1 MSKIQIG
8 LFGGGFGHTDCSSH
22 LNHNKYVEW
31 VNYGSLPISVHVDHG
46 IYDHIDDNKGN
57 MRYAWFA
64 ESSAIIASVI
74 DRAKADIGQLEENYE
89 LIFTHDKRLL
99 SLSPKMRF
107 VLPNACPWIQDRKIH
122 LKTKLVSMIASG
134 KRMCPG
140 HNYRQE
146 WIGRLKGSVVDHYGM
161 GFNWIAQK
169 EQGLVD
175 YYYSIAME
183 NDNYPSIFCEKITDC
198 FATGTIPIFWGT
210 PDIGNFFN
218 EKGIILLTDK
228 FDPFQLSADE
238 YYDKLEYVKENFER
252 AMELPTA
259 EDFLYTAYI
268 K

>member
-57 MRYAWFA
+57 MRYA
-64 ESSAIIASVI
+64 
-74 DRAKADIGQLEENYE
+74 
-89 LIFTHDKRLL
+89 
-99 SLSPKMRF
+99 KMRF